1 MMGMRLVD
9 LFAGC
14 GGLSLGMEKA
24 GFNIVAAYENWDAAA
39 DIYRQNFNHPM
50 YEVDLSDTDY
60 SIKHIEKFRP
70 DIIVGGPPCQD
81 FSSAGKRMKIGSR
94 GNLTI
99 SYAEIISEIRPRWFL
114 MENVE
119 RIKKLEVFE
128 KAKKIL
134 KEAGYGLSETV
145 LDASLCQVPQ
155 KRKRMF
161 LIGNLNSSD
170 GFIENELNKNLSETR
185 LSVRQYMGE
194 KLETEFYYRHARS
207 YARRGIFSID
217 EPSPT
222 VRGVNRPI
230 PPSYIFHP
238 GDAVKDFS
246 KVRPLTTLERAR
258 IQTFPANF
266 NWGNYSKTTLEQI
279 IGNAVPV
286 NLGKYV
292 GECILKYEK
301 TQQSSIKKN
310 DTHQD
315 STIHYDLTA
324 SV

>member
-1 MMGMRLVD
+1 MKLVD

-24 GFNIVAAYENWDAAA
+24 GFNAVAAYENWDAAA
-39 DIYRQNFNHPM
+39 EIYRQNFNHPM
-50 YEVDLSDTDY
+50 YEVDLADTGKA
-60 SIKHIEKFRP
+60 IKHIKVFSP

-81 FSSAGKRMKIGSR
+81 FSSAGKRKKIGSR
-94 GNLTI
+94 GNLTL
-99 SYAEIISEIRPRWFL
+99 SYAEIVTEIKPKWFV

-119 RIKKLEVFE
+119 RIGKLEVF
-128 KAKKIL
+128 KQAKKIF
-134 KEAGYGLSETV
+134 KDAGYGLTQTV

-161 LIGNLNSSD
+161 LIGCLDSED
-170 GFIENELNKNLSETR
+170 GFMEADLSNNLSNKR
-185 LSVRQYMGE
+185 LSVREYMGK
-194 KLETEFYYRHARS
+194 KLDTEFYYRHARS

-230 PPSYIFHP
+230 PPSYTLHP
-238 GDAVKDFS
+238 GDAVKDLD

-258 IQTFPANF
+258 IQTFPASF
-266 NWGNYSKTTLEQI
+266 KWGGYSKTTLEQI

-286 NLGKYV
+286 NLGRYV
-292 GECILKYEK
+292 GNCIMEYSKAQHSK
-301 TQQSSIKKN
+301 TKQTSS
-310 DTHQD
+310 
-315 STIHYDLTA
+315 YA
-324 SV
+324 V